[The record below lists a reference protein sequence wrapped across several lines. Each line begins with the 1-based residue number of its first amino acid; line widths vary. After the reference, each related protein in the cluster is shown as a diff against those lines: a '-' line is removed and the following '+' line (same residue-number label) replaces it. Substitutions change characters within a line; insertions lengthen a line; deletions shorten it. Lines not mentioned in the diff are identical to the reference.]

1 MSSFPSHVL
10 GKLAGQTPLVE
21 QSTNNK
27 NSVDSFNDEKTLAQ
41 GIVGHGASIVQSTNQ
56 SSSTSQTSSASSTS
70 QKPKGNICPRCSKPV
85 YFAEEVKA
93 IGQSF
98 HKLCY
103 RCANCKKSING
114 ANFSEHDGNLYD
126 NNCYQRLFGPKGV
139 GFGVGAGTLST
150 DY

>member
-1 MSSFPSHVL
+1 MASFSSRAINQIVGQSP
-10 GKLAGQTPLVE
+10 LAE
-21 QSTNNK
+21 QPADNNK
-27 NSVDSFNDEKTLAQ
+27 STTESTTNEKTIAS
-41 GIVGHGASIVQSTNQ
+41 GFMSHGASGLSSTN
-56 SSSTSQTSSASSTS
+56 
-70 QKPKGNICPRCSKPV
+70 QKPKGNICPRCGKPV

-93 IGQSF
+93 VGQSF

-139 GFGVGAGTLST
+139 GFGIGAGALST
-150 DY
+150 GN